1 MTIAATDTPRSE
13 TLLCELRGIH
23 KSYGP
28 VRALR
33 NASLSVRPGEVL
45 GICGHNGAGKST
57 LIKVMAGAEQA
68 DSGTF
73 LFDGEETRFANVQT
87 AQRGGVALVEQELS
101 VVSQLSVADN
111 MVLGNVDEPV
121 VVRRR
126 ELDQR
131 VRRLLARVGLD
142 HIDPRTLLEKLPLG
156 EQQLVEIG
164 RLLGRRAQ
172 LLILDEPT
180 AMLSKSEIDRVFE
193 ALRAVVA
200 EGKTVIFV
208 SHRLDE
214 ILTLGDRVVVLRDG
228 EVVATEDVGRT
239 SKARLIELMLGSRG
253 QELPAPSHKPQTERT
268 LHVRNLTVPG
278 VVRDVTFSVPG
289 GTIVGLA
296 GQVGAGTSEVL
307 RALGGLVTNV
317 RGEVMIGDRRLKLG
331 TPRRALG
338 SGVQFI
344 SNDRKSEGLFLE
356 HAIDLNLVTTRL
368 PRLDT
373 WGWLSPGRIRRAAHA
388 LAELAMI
395 PPDRLSK
402 RVETLSG
409 GNQQKVLLGRCL
421 DSRDLSLLLLDEPT
435 RGVDVGGRAELHRLI
450 RKIAASGATVLFT
463 STELDELLE
472 LSDMT
477 ISMFDGRIVNVSPR
491 SQTDASRLLGEMTQA
506 SSTAE
511 SVGTSGSD

>member
-1 MTIAATDTPRSE
+1 MTVATDTPRSE
-13 TLLCELRGIH
+13 ALLCELRGVH

-33 NASLSVRPGEVL
+33 EASLSVRPGEIL

-57 LIKVMAGAEQA
+57 LIKLMAGALKA

-73 LFDGEETRFANVQT
+73 LFDGEEISFPNVQA
-87 AQRGGVALVEQELS
+87 AQRSGIALVEQELS
-101 VVSQLSVADN
+101 VVPQLSVADN
-111 MVLGNVDEPV
+111 MVLGNVAEPV
-121 VVRRR
+121 IVRRR

-131 VRRLLARVGLD
+131 VRRLLARVGLE
-142 HIDPRTLLEKLPLG
+142 HIDPRTSLEKLPLG

-180 AMLSKSEIDRVFE
+180 ASLRMSEIDRVFE

-214 ILTLGDRVVVLRDG
+214 VLALCDRVVVMRDG
-228 EVVATEDVGRT
+228 EVVATEDVGKMT
-239 SKARLIELMLGSRG
+239 KPRLIELMLGARG
-253 QELPAPSHKPQTERT
+253 KELPAPTHKPRT
-268 LHVRNLTVPG
+268 DRAVHVSNLRVPG
-278 VVRDVTFSVPG
+278 AVDDVSFSVPG

-296 GQVGAGTSEVL
+296 GQIGAGTSEVL
-307 RALGGLVTNV
+307 RALGGLMTNARGDVTV
-317 RGEVMIGDRRLKLG
+317 DGRRLNLG
-331 TPRRALG
+331 SPRRSLAG
-338 SGVQFI
+338 GVQFI

-356 HAIDLNLVTTRL
+356 HPIDLNLVATRL
-368 PRLDT
+368 PRLDKL
-373 WGWLSPGRIRRAAHA
+373 GWLSPSRIRHTAHG
-388 LAELAMI
+388 LAELATV
-395 PPDRLSK
+395 PVDRLNK

-421 DSRDLSLLLLDEPT
+421 DSENLSLLLLDEPT

-450 RKIAASGATVLFT
+450 RKIAATGATVLFS

-477 ISMFDGRIVNVSPR
+477 ISMFDGRVVKISPG
-491 SQTDASRLLGEMTQA
+491 SETSASRLLAEMTQA
-506 SSTAE
+506 SSTAD
-511 SVGTSGSD
+511 SVGTRGNS

>member
-1 MTIAATDTPRSE
+1 MTVAATDTSPSE
-13 TLLCELRGIH
+13 ELLCELRGIH

-33 NASLSVRPGEVL
+33 DVSLGVRAGEVL

-68 DSGTF
+68 DSGAF
-73 LFDGEETRFANVQT
+73 RWDGEETHFANVQA

-101 VVSQLSVADN
+101 VVPQLSVADN
-111 MVLGNVDEPV
+111 MVLGNVAEPL

-142 HIDPRTLLEKLPLG
+142 HVHPRTPLENLPLG
-156 EQQLVEIG
+156 ERQLVEIG

-180 AMLSKSEIDRVFE
+180 AMLGKSEIDRVFG
-193 ALRAVVA
+193 ALRAVIA

-214 ILTLGDRVVVLRDG
+214 ILALCDRVIVMRDG
-228 EVVATEDVGRT
+228 EVVATADVGDT
-239 SKARLIELMLGSRG
+239 SKGRLIELMLGSRG

-278 VVRDVTFSVPG
+278 VVRNVTFSVPG

-296 GQVGAGTSEVL
+296 GQVGSGASGVL
-307 RALGGLVTNV
+307 RALGGLVANI
-317 RGEVMIGDRRLKLG
+317 RGEVMIGDRQLKLG

-338 SGVQFI
+338 CGVQFV

-356 HAIDLNLVTTRL
+356 HPIDLNLVTTRL

-373 WGWLSPGRIRRAAHA
+373 WGWLSPGRIRRAAHE

-435 RGVDVGGRAELHRLI
+435 RGVDVGGRAQLHRLI
-450 RKIAASGATVLFT
+450 RKIAATGATVLFS

-472 LSDMT
+472 LSDTT
-477 ISMFDGRIVNVSPR
+477 ISMFDGRIVSVASR
-491 SQTDASRLLGEMTQA
+491 SETNASRLLSEMTQA
-506 SSTAE
+506 SSPAHGL
-511 SVGTSGSD
+511 GTSGSS